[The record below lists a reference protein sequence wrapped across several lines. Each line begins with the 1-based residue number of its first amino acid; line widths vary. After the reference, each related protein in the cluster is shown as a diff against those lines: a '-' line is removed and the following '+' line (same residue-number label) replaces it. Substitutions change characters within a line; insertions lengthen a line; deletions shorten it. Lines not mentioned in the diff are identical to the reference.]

1 MSRKFQKAYA
11 ITDVYYEEIELEE
24 DEIEGMTEEEILELA
39 DELLWEKAS
48 SSTKFDITDDAMDEP
63 EEI

>member
-1 MSRKFQKAYA
+1 MTRRFQKAYA

-39 DELLWEKAS
+39 DRLLWEKAS
-48 SSTKFDITDDAMDEP
+48 NSTKFDITDDAMDEP